1 MDYNNY
7 ICSDNACQIITIYN
21 MEKNTREEALRRWSS
36 AKAQKKE
43 LVEKMR
49 KMLYEDYKARTGEEP
64 LTFNVL

>member
-1 MDYNNY
+1 MSNHYL
-7 ICSDNACQIITIYN
+7 YN
-21 MEKNTREEALRRWSS
+21 MEKITREEALSRWSS

-49 KMLYEDYKARTGEEP
+49 KMLYEDYKARTVEEP